1 MMAGFDAIHDPGLQQ
16 ERTVLA
22 WDRTGLALMVG
33 AGILERSLGE
43 PLVQP
48 FSVVAA
54 VVFLLGL
61 VLLVWSQRRYLT
73 RWRRMRQGGGLLS
86 AGPVVTVAA
95 ATVLLGVSALFV
107 LLERS
112 LG

>member
-1 MMAGFDAIHDPGLQQ
+1 MVDFDAIHDPGLQQ

-33 AGILERSLGE
+33 AGILERSLGA

-48 FSVVAA
+48 LSVVAA
-54 VVFLLGL
+54 LVFALGL
-61 VLLVWSQRRYLT
+61 VLLVRSRTRYLA
-73 RWRRMRQGGGLLS
+73 RWRRMRRGDGMVS
-86 AGPVVTVAA
+86 ARPVVTVAA
-95 ATVLLGVSALFV
+95 ATVLLGGSALVV